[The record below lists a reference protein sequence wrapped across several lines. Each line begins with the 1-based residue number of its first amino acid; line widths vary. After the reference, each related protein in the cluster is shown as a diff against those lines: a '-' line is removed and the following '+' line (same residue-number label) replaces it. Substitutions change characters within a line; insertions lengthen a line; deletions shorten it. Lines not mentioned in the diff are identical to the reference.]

1 MGGLF
6 RNAASLK
13 PHDRHKPAGRLAY
26 FVNIFD
32 DRVDRTSLGT
42 QSQGFSTRDWR
53 LEMMMGRW
61 TSWIT
66 TMALVVGFG
75 TGCSDNDDSVLDGSG
90 ADGENGEDL
99 FNDPG
104 VDTEEQQCPGVE
116 VAFTQRVPFIMVLV
130 DQSGSM
136 ESNFGNGTR
145 WSVMREALLDEDSGI
160 IRTLHNDVR
169 MGLAL
174 YTSEDGY
181 AGGQCP
187 MINKI
192 DAEFGNYDAI
202 RSLYDAAEPVEDTP
216 TGESLLAVAEQ
227 LEKVYV
233 NNATPKAIVLA
244 TDGHPDT
251 CEQPDPQNGQEK
263 SLNAARAAFDMG
275 IRTYAISVGDEIG
288 EDHLQDLANAGAG
301 IDGGAGNNAK
311 FYRALNNGELYEAF
325 SDIINGVRDCVF
337 NLDGEVVEGY
347 EDQGT
352 VRIDGISI
360 PKDDP
365 NGWRLNNPKQVEL
378 VGEACTL
385 IQEGDHNLDIDFP
398 CGGYEAPPV
407 Y

>member
-1 MGGLF
+1 MGQRWVSL
-6 RNAASLK
+6 AA
-13 PHDRHKPAGRLAY
+13 LAL
-26 FVNIFD
+26 
-32 DRVDRTSLGT
+32 T
-42 QSQGFSTRDWR
+42 
-53 LEMMMGRW
+53 
-61 TSWIT
+61 
-66 TMALVVGFG
+66 ALAF
-75 TGCSDNDDSVLDGSG
+75 TAGCSDKDGDAALGSS
-90 ADGENGEDL
+90 DPNGNGDDL

-104 VDTEEQQCPGVE
+104 LDASDQQCPGVQ

-136 ESNFGNGTR
+136 ESDFGNGTR
-145 WSVMREALLDEDSGI
+145 WSVMREALLDENDGI
-160 IRTLHNDVR
+160 IRSLHNDVR

-181 AGGQCP
+181 AGGECP
-187 MINKI
+187 MINGV
-192 DAEFGNYDAI
+192 DAEFGNYESI
-202 RSLYDAAEPVEDTP
+202 RSLYDGAEPVEDTP
-216 TGESLLAVAEQ
+216 TGESLLAVAQE

-251 CEQPDPQNGQEK
+251 CEQPDPEDGQGK
-263 SLNAARAAFDMG
+263 SINAAKTAFGMG
-275 IRTYAISVGDEIG
+275 ITTHVISVGDEIG
-288 EDHLQDLANAGAG
+288 EDHLQDMANAGAG
-301 IDGGAGNNAK
+301 LDVGSGGAK
-311 FYRALNNGELYEAF
+311 FYRALDNGELYSAF

-337 NLDGEVVEGY
+337 TLDGEVVDGY

-352 VRIDGISI
+352 VYIDGIAI

-365 NGWRLNNPKQVEL
+365 NGWKLNSSKEVEL
-378 VGEACTL
+378 TGEACAL